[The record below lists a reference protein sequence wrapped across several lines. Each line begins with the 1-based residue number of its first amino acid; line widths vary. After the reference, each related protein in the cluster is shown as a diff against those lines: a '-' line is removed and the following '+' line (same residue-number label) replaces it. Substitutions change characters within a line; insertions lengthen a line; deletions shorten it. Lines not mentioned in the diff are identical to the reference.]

1 MIGIDQGEVIS
12 PLLWTIYYDPLLC
25 EVNQQSHIGYTI
37 SHTWFKKLNDVINV
51 GRASEKISSQAFMD
65 DTNWITSSKEQ
76 TEEVLAISH
85 DFFSFNNILVND
97 YKAELMTTTAITIRD
112 SKDPHE
118 SITLP
123 ICLDAGVN
131 RNLLTI
137 SPLKPTQSTKFLG
150 VWISLRNNKKFVSQ
164 QVRRIIQHNC
174 FTMKYKKITDKQ
186 LEYILCRVIGPQ
198 LEYLTQLTTFTETQ
212 CNQFSS
218 PFRRLFKHKL
228 RLAATAP
235 NYITDCQFLCNSLS
249 V

>member
-1 MIGIDQGEVIS
+1 
-12 PLLWTIYYDPLLC
+12 
-25 EVNQQSHIGYTI
+25 
-37 SHTWFKKLNDVINV
+37 
-51 GRASEKISSQAFMD
+51 
-65 DTNWITSSKEQ
+65 
-76 TEEVLAISH
+76 
-85 DFFSFNNILVND
+85 
-97 YKAELMTTTAITIRD
+97 MTTTAITIRD
-112 SKDPHE
+112 PKDPHE

-164 QVRRIIQHNC
+164 QVRRIIQRNC
-174 FTMKYKKITDKQ
+174 STMKYKKITDKQ

-228 RLAATAP
+228 RLAFTAS
-235 NYITDCQFLCNSLS
+235 NYIGLS
-249 V
+249 VFM